1 MNHDIIR
8 PMKQN
13 IANYTVVINKEKRT
27 GTKKTCY
34 TAFVP
39 TLGIATDADT
49 LEEVQKEIQSLIQF
63 HLECLVSEGEKI
75 QIEDNNV
82 LVARSQVSLP
92 HNAQIATN

>member
-1 MNHDIIR
+1 
-8 PMKQN
+8 MKQN

-49 LEEVQKEIQSLIQF
+49 LEEVQKEIQSLIQ
-63 HLECLVSEGEKI
+63 L
-75 QIEDNNV
+75 
-82 LVARSQVSLP
+82 
-92 HNAQIATN
+92 AT